1 MKEGRKMEMIR
12 KILAETFSIRESDL
26 TENTEMTEIESWDSL
41 THMEMISNLESE
53 LEIEFTADEIMEMTN
68 VGKIEKIV
76 GEKLSGN

>member
-1 MKEGRKMEMIR
+1 MEQVR
-12 KILAETFSIRESDL
+12 KILAETFSIRESEL
-26 TENTEMTEIESWDSL
+26 LENTEITDIESWDSL
-41 THMEMISNLESE
+41 THMEMIANLESE